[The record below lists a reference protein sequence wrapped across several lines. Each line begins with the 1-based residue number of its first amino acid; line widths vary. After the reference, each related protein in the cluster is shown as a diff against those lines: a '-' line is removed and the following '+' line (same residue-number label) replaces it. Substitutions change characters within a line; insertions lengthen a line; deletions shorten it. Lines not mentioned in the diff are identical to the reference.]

1 MEFLVIILATIA
13 GTSVMTA
20 FSYFASEVF
29 NKLWK
34 EPVLLNI
41 VIAKANI
48 ELSPARK
55 SIFGW
60 AIHYIIGLAF
70 VLCYEFVWNNFDVDP
85 TWFCGFIFG
94 IISGFVGIFSW
105 YFLFRIPNDKPKI
118 KFKQYY
124 LQLFIAHIFFAL
136 TVIAVYKIFDYNQ

>member
-1 MEFLVIILATIA
+1 MEILIIILATIA

-20 FSYFASEVF
+20 FSYIASETF

-34 EPVLLNI
+34 EPVLLNL
-41 VIAKANI
+41 VVAKAKI
-48 ELSPARK
+48 DLSPNRK

-60 AIHYIIGLAF
+60 IIHYVIGLAF
-70 VLCYEFVWNNFDVDP
+70 VLCYQFIWTNSEIDP
-85 TWFCGFIFG
+85 TWFCGLIFG
-94 IISGFVGIFSW
+94 IISGFIGILSW
-105 YFLFRIPNDKPKI
+105 FLMFKILNDKPRI

-136 TVIAVYKIFDYNQ
+136 TVIAVYKLFNYNQ